1 MLAATGALA
10 VRRARRRRRRRRPS
24 GRLPT
29 RNPLVEQR
37 ADPFI
42 TPPTDGMYY
51 LTGSVP
57 EYDRIVIRGA
67 STLDGLA
74 AAA

>member
-1 MLAATGALA
+1 MIDRRSLLRTGGVLAATGALVSVPTA
-10 VRRARRRRRRRRPS
+10 VAAEPA
-24 GRLPT
+24 GELPT

-57 EYDRIVIRGA
+57 EY
-67 STLDGLA
+67 
-74 AAA
+74 